1 MKEYTFKFFI
11 YTCFILYLFLIGAML
26 SGCTNQY
33 DACIEKE
40 KATYRE
46 RNPKA
51 SYSQI
56 IARQQEF
63 EIMCSRFKN
72 S

>member
-1 MKEYTFKFFI
+1 MKDWAFEFFVWG
-11 YTCFILYLFLIGAML
+11 CFILYLTLIGAIL
-26 SGCTNQY
+26 TGCTNQY

-40 KATYRE
+40 KAEYRA

-56 IARQQEF
+56 TSRQQDF
-63 EIMCSRFKN
+63 EMMCSRFKN

>member
-1 MKEYTFKFFI
+1 MRQLAVIGFV
-11 YTCFILYLFLIGAML
+11 LYLLIL
-26 SGCTNQY
+26 FGCSNRY
-33 DACIEKE
+33 EECIEKE
-40 KATYRE
+40 KASYRE

-56 IARQQEF
+56 TTRQQEF
-63 EIMCSRFKN
+63 EMMCSRFKN

>member
-1 MKEYTFKFFI
+1 MKEYTFKFLI
-11 YTCFILYLFLIGAML
+11 YSCFLLYLFLIGAIL

-33 DACIEKE
+33 EECIEKE
-40 KATYRE
+40 KTGYRE

-51 SYSQI
+51 SYSQVTS
-56 IARQQEF
+56 RQQDF
-63 EIMCSRFKN
+63 EMMCSRFKN

>member
-1 MKEYTFKFFI
+1 MRQLAVIGFV
-11 YTCFILYLFLIGAML
+11 LYLILMLLIL

-40 KATYRE
+40 KAEYRA

-56 IARQQEF
+56 TSRQQDF
-63 EIMCSRFKN
+63 EMMCSRFKN